1 MKARVRQGESGADS
15 RESYRLQKGMVIVL
29 DTDPEAMDLKY
40 IVTIMIV
47 LAGITLLCGCTGSPQ
62 APVATPGPV
71 QAATTLLGSAA
82 PGATESTFRTA
93 ALTWTTETPYEGH
106 PYTKTFS
113 FKGSGDYEDFTFST
127 DRDATWVFDLTYPKQ
142 GVFTVV
148 LKDSR
153 GDQLDVLANE
163 GGGGNSRKTVFL
175 KAGNYAFDV
184 QADAPWYIMM
194 TTG

>member
-1 MKARVRQGESGADS
+1 ME
-15 RESYRLQKGMVIVL
+15 
-29 DTDPEAMDLKY
+29 LKY
-40 IVTIMIV
+40 IVTIMML

-62 APVATPGPV
+62 APVATPAPV
-71 QAATTLLGSAA
+71 PAATTLPAAAA
-82 PGATESTFRTA
+82 PVATAAPFRTA
-93 ALTWTTETPYEGH
+93 ASAWTTETPYEGH

-113 FKGSGDYEDFTFST
+113 FHGSGDYEDFTFST

-148 LKDSR
+148 LRDAH

-175 KAGNYAFDV
+175 KAGNYAFDI

>member
-1 MKARVRQGESGADS
+1 MEW
-15 RESYRLQKGMVIVL
+15 
-29 DTDPEAMDLKY
+29 KY
-40 IVTIMIV
+40 IILVSV
-47 LAGITLLCGCTGSPQ
+47 LLIGTVCFAGCTGPSQ
-62 APVATPGPV
+62 APVATPAP
-71 QAATTLLGSAA
+71 AATTLPAA
-82 PGATESTFRTA
+82 HAPAATAVPFNTLTY
-93 ALTWTTETPYEGH
+93 TWTTETPYQGH
-106 PYTKTFS
+106 PYTKTYS

-127 DRDATWVFDLTYPKQ
+127 DRDATWVFDLTYPRQ

-163 GGGGNSRKTVFL
+163 GGGGSSRRTAFL
-175 KAGNYAFDV
+175 KEGNYAFDV